1 MKIGIVC
8 SPGGHLTEMLQLTSA
23 FREHDV
29 FLITYNENFLNLP
42 KEIKKI
48 YRIENLL
55 IKYPGVA
62 RIKKGIILFVHFFLL
77 FIKELHILIKE
88 RPDIL
93 ISTGSEIAIPAFY
106 IASLLNIKKVYIESV
121 CRIDDLSF
129 TGKAVYRIS
138 DLFIVQWKKLAERYS
153 KAKHLGNVLVPKRAH
168 INQSK
173 MAKKNVVFVTIG
185 TAPFDRLIKLA
196 DEISPELEFYEM
208 VIQKGRTK
216 YNPKNAKY
224 FSFVP
229 EYKDIIH
236 FNMNSK
242 IIISHGGVG
251 SIILALKYGAM
262 LILFPRLSRYG
273 EHNDDHQLEIAKFMK
288 HSGLSEVAHTKGEL
302 YSLVTS
308 LANYPANYTKTL
320 RKLAKKIEKISKNN
334 ETNLPDNLKRA
345 LEGITW

>member
-1 MKIGIVC
+1 MKVGIIC
-8 SPGGHLTEMLQLTSA
+8 SPGGHLTEMLQLIDA
-23 FREHDV
+23 VKGHEV
-29 FLITYNENFLNLP
+29 FLITYSENFLNLP
-42 KEIKKI
+42 REVKRVYKIRNLLVEYPGITGIKKGVI
-48 YRIENLL
+48 LFAHFLLLL
-55 IKYPGVA
+55 IKELQ
-62 RIKKGIILFVHFFLL
+62 ILL
-77 FIKELHILIKE
+77 KE

-106 IASLLNIKKVYIESV
+106 IARLLNIKTVYIESV
-121 CRIDDLSF
+121 CRIDDISF
-129 TGKAVYRIS
+129 TGKAVYWIS

-153 KAKHLGNVLVPKRAH
+153 KAKYLGNVLVPKRAH

-173 MAKKNVVFVTIG
+173 TTKKNVVFVTIG

-196 DEISPELEFYEM
+196 DEISPKLEFYEM

-216 YNPKNAKY
+216 YTPKNSKY

-229 EYKDIIH
+229 EYKDIIR

-251 SIILALKYGAM
+251 SIILALKYGAI
-262 LILFPRLSRYG
+262 LVLFPRLSRYG

-288 HSGLSEVAHTKGEL
+288 YSGLSEVAYTEEEL
-302 YSLVTS
+302 YTLVTS

-320 RKLAKKIEKISKNN
+320 LRLAKKIEKISKNN
-334 ETNLPDNLKRA
+334 ETNLSNNLKRA
-345 LEGITW
+345 LEGIA